1 MTERVALVSGASK
14 GLGREIVENLCRDG
28 FFVYALA
35 RQSSE
40 LSDLDRELRRSR
52 PGGQA
57 VICDLADSQSLSD
70 ALNVIEQPVDTIVHN
85 VGGTIGIRQP
95 LFSANDFQS
104 VLNLNFLAAVELN
117 HRLIPKM
124 QSKGFGRVI
133 HISSLASVENHGSV
147 AYATTKAM
155 LNSYV
160 RSLGTA
166 LHGSGVVLTSILPGA
181 LAEAKSTAESKDKST
196 KISTRSVSDLVSF
209 LASNKAAILSG
220 SCIMADGG
228 QGSVIPDWLV

>member
-1 MTERVALVSGASK
+1 MTQRVALVSGASK
-14 GLGREIVENLCRDG
+14 GLGREIVESLSRDG

-35 RQSSE
+35 RQSGE
-40 LSDLDRELRRSR
+40 LSDLGRELRRSR

-70 ALNVIEQPVDTIVHN
+70 ALNHIEQPVDTIVHN

-95 LFSANDFQS
+95 LFSANEFQS

-117 HRLIPKM
+117 HKLIPEM

-147 AYATTKAM
+147 AYASTKAM

-166 LHGSGVVLTSILPGA
+166 LFGSGVVLTSILLGA
-181 LAEAKSTAESKDKST
+181 LAEENSTAEAKGNST
-196 KISTRSVSDLVSF
+196 KTSTRSVSDLVSF
-209 LASNKAAILSG
+209 LASSKAAILSG

-228 QGSVIPDWLV
+228 QGRVIPDWLV